1 MSQPRFLD
9 RENPPDQKEILH
21 AIGKE
26 ILPVWHDTL
35 AFLKDTY
42 QEYQPELI
50 FYNSQQGWGYR
61 YRKETHQLCILFPGK
76 GGFTALVALN
86 PSEDEAALEKIHFFN
101 ARIRELL
108 NQPSSLPQ
116 GRWLWMRVEDHT
128 DFVGFRLL
136 MEIKKQVEG

>member
-1 MSQPRFLD
+1 MLQAKFLD
-9 RENPPDQKEILH
+9 RDNPPDQKQIH
-21 AIGKE
+21 QAIGKE
-26 ILPVWHDTL
+26 ILPVWNDTL
-35 AFLKDTY
+35 AFLANTF

-50 FYNSQQGWGYR
+50 FYNAQQGWGYR
-61 YRKETHQLCILFPGK
+61 YRKEAHQLCILFPAK
-76 GGFTALVALN
+76 GGFTVLIILTPV
-86 PSEDEAALEKIHFFN
+86 EDEAALEKIHFFN

-136 MEIKKQVEG
+136 MEIKKQKEG